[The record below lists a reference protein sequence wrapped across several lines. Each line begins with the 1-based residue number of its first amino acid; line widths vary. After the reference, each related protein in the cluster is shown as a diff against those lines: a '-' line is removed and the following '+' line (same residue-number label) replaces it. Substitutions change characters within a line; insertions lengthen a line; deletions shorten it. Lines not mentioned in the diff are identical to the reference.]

1 MTHTPTR
8 RLLALLLAVATVFS
22 LLSMSV
28 SAADEQTGPEL
39 KLVSTATEPL
49 KKGDSFTVE
58 VQFPS
63 DIEFSNFELNFD
75 FDLTQFK
82 LTAVNTSY
90 TKIVDGEEFEFN
102 YIKNSGALINMVSWL
117 LPCSNLHVMDRPCIC
132 PHQNNR

>member
-49 KKGDSFTVE
+49 KKGDSFTRRKE
-58 VQFPS
+58 S
-63 DIEFSNFELNFD
+63 MSKRIRES
-75 FDLTQFK
+75 
-82 LTAVNTSY
+82 
-90 TKIVDGEEFEFN
+90 
-102 YIKNSGALINMVSWL
+102 
-117 LPCSNLHVMDRPCIC
+117 CSRLHLKS
-132 PHQNNR
+132 

>member
-58 VQFPS
+58 VQFPK
-63 DIEFSNFELNFD
+63 DAEFSNFELYFD

-82 LTAVNTSY
+82 LVSVNT
-90 TKIVDGEEFEFN
+90 K
-102 YIKNSGALINMVSWL
+102 
-117 LPCSNLHVMDRPCIC
+117 
-132 PHQNNR
+132 